1 MHRMLQLAA
10 VALVGTLG
18 FSVQPAAAATM
29 QRLCSVD
36 QVAVIEGRIH
46 IKCAPNPQQ
55 AYTKEIPYYAMPL
68 NEPPAKIDAVIS
80 LAIAAKQIRKPMVLW
95 FDMDDYRSVPGC
107 QGNNC
112 RRLHG
117 AALE

>member
-1 MHRMLQLAA
+1 MCKMLCLAA
-10 VALVGTLG
+10 LG
-18 FSVQPAAAATM
+18 LAGSLGLAARPAAAANS
-29 QRLCSVD
+29 QRLCEVD

-55 AYTKEIPYYAMPL
+55 AFTTAIYYYAMPL
-68 NEPPAKIDAVIS
+68 TEPASKIEGVIS
-80 LAIAAKQIRKPMVLW
+80 LAIAAKQLRKPMVLW

-107 QGNNC
+107 QGSNC
-112 RRLHG
+112 RRLNG